1 MRWHHYRICS
11 WLPVLSRIRRSMEGL
26 VCFFTPNVW
35 WYGLT
40 TLGSCS
46 PHHFE
51 SLTRLPCMLHTT
63 ISTRC
68 HTFHAESYLLLRG
81 CLLQGAD
88 AGPTLHFITR
98 VGGDDD
104 SRVGRRWLK
113 LNRARTRGASQGLKA
128 MCHLAVA
135 YNFVFY
141 CQKHTK

>member
-1 MRWHHYRICS
+1 M
-11 WLPVLSRIRRSMEGL
+11 
-26 VCFFTPNVW
+26 
-35 WYGLT
+35 T

-113 LNRARTRGASQGLKA
+113 LNRARTRGALHAATQGVKGSRPCATSRLLITLCFTVK
-128 MCHLAVA
+128 
-135 YNFVFY
+135 NTQNKQRFWDFY
-141 CQKHTK
+141 ICATLIEHYAKVMFYVVCN